1 MYANYFDNRYGVEK
15 NNFKTTPVKEAKVDN
30 SNQYSENSG
39 NLADFLILWGPIG
52 MLLGCSVI
60 FFALLKRWTFIK
72 EEIAFNI
79 KRLDEV
85 PCKKCRYFSG
95 NHYLKC
101 AVNPSD
107 ALTERAITCSD
118 YSPQDEKCLR

>member
-1 MYANYFDNRYGVEK
+1 MYADEFANRYGVEQ
-15 NNFKTTPVKEAKVDN
+15 NNFKVTPVSETKIDN
-30 SNQYSENSG
+30 SNQYNG
-39 NLADFLILWGPIG
+39 NRGNPADFLILWGPIG

-107 ALTERAITCSD
+107 ALTERAINCTD
-118 YSPQDEKCLR
+118 YSSPDDKCLH

>member
-1 MYANYFDNRYGVEK
+1 MYADEFASQYGVAK
-15 NNFKTTPVKEAKVDN
+15 NNFKSTSVSETKIDN
-30 SNQYSENSG
+30 SKPYTGNSG
-39 NLADFLILWGPIG
+39 NLADFLILWAPIG

-60 FFALLKRWTFIK
+60 FFAVLKRWTFIK
-72 EEIAFNI
+72 EEISFNI

-107 ALTERAITCSD
+107 AMTERATNCAD
-118 YSPQDEKCLR
+118 YSPQDEKCLH